1 MALLNLYT
9 FGFSFVEKTRRTQQV
24 NLLVKTNPTLLS
36 RSFPTRLA
44 SDHPAPRA
52 PAFFS
57 SELLPVEVGE
67 LGEAGGLELAR
78 GPKQLDEELVEDE
91 NEKEDGEGTE
101 EEAGKEKEENK
112 MVGRAPRLLVIDDL
126 GVEGSSDDEELDHIL
141 EDLLKEEESSG
152 VTTEEHAETSSELDK
167 ENSLMDEGLPPK
179 KPMSSEDES
188 EEKEKTKEAEKD
200 DSAATSRKTT
210 PSTERTKDKD
220 FAEEDGEDE
229 AEVIPL
235 EGIKTILVV
244 TKNTSKSDAGEKEPS
259 ERISE
264 AELNSDIVLV
274 DNEMEVK

>member
-1 MALLNLYT
+1 M
-9 FGFSFVEKTRRTQQV
+9 
-24 NLLVKTNPTLLS
+24 
-36 RSFPTRLA
+36 
-44 SDHPAPRA
+44 
-52 PAFFS
+52 
-57 SELLPVEVGE
+57 PVEVGE

-78 GPKQLDEELVEDE
+78 GPKQLDEEDE

-101 EEAGKEKEENK
+101 EEVGNEKGESK

-126 GVEGSSDDEELDHIL
+126 GVEGSGDDEELDHIL

-167 ENSLMDEGLPPK
+167 ENSLMDEGLPSK

-210 PSTERTKDKD
+210 PSTKRTKDKD

-244 TKNTSKSDAGEKEPS
+244 TKNTSKSDAGDKEK
-259 ERISE
+259 ISE
-264 AELNSDIVLV
+264 AKLNSDIVLV

>member
-1 MALLNLYT
+1 M
-9 FGFSFVEKTRRTQQV
+9 
-24 NLLVKTNPTLLS
+24 
-36 RSFPTRLA
+36 
-44 SDHPAPRA
+44 
-52 PAFFS
+52 
-57 SELLPVEVGE
+57 GE

-101 EEAGKEKEENK
+101 EEVGNEKEDSK

-126 GVEGSSDDEELDHIL
+126 GVEGSGDDEELDHIL

-152 VTTEEHAETSSELDK
+152 VTTEELAETSSELDK
-167 ENSLMDEGLPPK
+167 ESILMDEGLPPK

-210 PSTERTKDKD
+210 PSTKRTKDKD
-220 FAEEDGEDE
+220 FAEEEDDGQDE

-244 TKNTSKSDAGEKEPS
+244 TKNTSKSDAGDKEK
-259 ERISE
+259 ISE

>member
-1 MALLNLYT
+1 M
-9 FGFSFVEKTRRTQQV
+9 
-24 NLLVKTNPTLLS
+24 
-36 RSFPTRLA
+36 
-44 SDHPAPRA
+44 
-52 PAFFS
+52 
-57 SELLPVEVGE
+57 PVEVGE

-78 GPKQLDEELVEDE
+78 GPKQLDEKLVEDE

-101 EEAGKEKEENK
+101 EEAGNEKEESK

-126 GVEGSSDDEELDHIL
+126 GVEGSGDDEVLDHIL

-152 VTTEEHAETSSELDK
+152 VTTEEPAETSSELDK

-210 PSTERTKDKD
+210 PSTKRTKDKD

-244 TKNTSKSDAGEKEPS
+244 TKNTSKSGAGDKEK
-259 ERISE
+259 ISE
-264 AELNSDIVLV
+264 AKLNSDIVLV

>member
-1 MALLNLYT
+1 MGY
-9 FGFSFVEKTRRTQQV
+9 
-24 NLLVKTNPTLLS
+24 
-36 RSFPTRLA
+36 RLA

-91 NEKEDGEGTE
+91 NEKQYGEGTE
-101 EEAGKEKEENK
+101 EEESK

-126 GVEGSSDDEELDHIL
+126 GVEGSGDDEELDHIL

-152 VTTEEHAETSSELDK
+152 VTTEEPAETSSELDK
-167 ENSLMDEGLPPK
+167 ESSLMDGGLPPK

-220 FAEEDGEDE
+220 FAEE
-229 AEVIPL
+229 
-235 EGIKTILVV
+235 
-244 TKNTSKSDAGEKEPS
+244 
-259 ERISE
+259 
-264 AELNSDIVLV
+264 
-274 DNEMEVK
+274 

>member
-1 MALLNLYT
+1 M
-9 FGFSFVEKTRRTQQV
+9 
-24 NLLVKTNPTLLS
+24 
-36 RSFPTRLA
+36 
-44 SDHPAPRA
+44 
-52 PAFFS
+52 
-57 SELLPVEVGE
+57 GE

-101 EEAGKEKEENK
+101 EEVGNEKGESK

-126 GVEGSSDDEELDHIL
+126 GVEGSGDDEELDPIL

-152 VTTEEHAETSSELDK
+152 VTTEEPAETSSELGR
-167 ENSLMDEGLPPK
+167 ESSLMDEGLPPK

-188 EEKEKTKEAEKD
+188 ENKEKTKEADKD

-210 PSTERTKDKD
+210 PSTKRTKDKD
-220 FAEEDGEDE
+220 FAEEEDDGEDE

-274 DNEMEVK
+274 NNEMEVK

>member
-1 MALLNLYT
+1 M
-9 FGFSFVEKTRRTQQV
+9 
-24 NLLVKTNPTLLS
+24 LS
-36 RSFPTRLA
+36 RSFSTRL
-44 SDHPAPRA
+44 SPNHPAPRA

-57 SELLPVEVGE
+57 SELLPVEVRE

-91 NEKEDGEGTE
+91 NEKDDSEGTE
-101 EEAGKEKEENK
+101 EEVGNEKEESK

-126 GVEGSSDDEELDHIL
+126 GVEGSGDDEELNHIL

-152 VTTEEHAETSSELDK
+152 VTTEEPAETSSEIDK
-167 ENSLMDEGLPPK
+167 ENSLVDEGLSPK

-188 EEKEKTKEAEKD
+188 EEKENSKADKD

-210 PSTERTKDKD
+210 PSTKRTKDKD
-220 FAEEDGEDE
+220 FAEEEEDGEDD

-244 TKNTSKSDAGEKEPS
+244 TKNTSKSDAGEKEK
-259 ERISE
+259 ISE
-264 AELNSDIVLV
+264 AELKSDIVLV
-274 DNEMEVK
+274 NNEMEVK

>member
-1 MALLNLYT
+1 M
-9 FGFSFVEKTRRTQQV
+9 
-24 NLLVKTNPTLLS
+24 
-36 RSFPTRLA
+36 
-44 SDHPAPRA
+44 
-52 PAFFS
+52 
-57 SELLPVEVGE
+57 PVEVGE

-101 EEAGKEKEENK
+101 EEAGNEKEESK

-126 GVEGSSDDEELDHIL
+126 GVEGSGDDEELDHIL

-152 VTTEEHAETSSELDK
+152 VTTEEPAETSSELDK
-167 ENSLMDEGLPPK
+167 ESSLMDEGLPPK

-188 EEKEKTKEAEKD
+188 EEKEKMKESEKD
-200 DSAATSRKTT
+200 DSAATSRNTT
-210 PSTERTKDKD
+210 PSTKRTKEGD
-220 FAEEDGEDE
+220 FAEEEEDGEDGEDE

>member
-1 MALLNLYT
+1 M
-9 FGFSFVEKTRRTQQV
+9 
-24 NLLVKTNPTLLS
+24 LS
-36 RSFPTRLA
+36 RSFSTRL
-44 SDHPAPRA
+44 SPDHPAPRA

-57 SELLPVEVGE
+57 SELLPVEVRE

-78 GPKQLDEELVEDE
+78 GPKQLELVEDE

-101 EEAGKEKEENK
+101 EEVGNEKEESK

-126 GVEGSSDDEELDHIL
+126 GVEGSGDDEELNHIL

-152 VTTEEHAETSSELDK
+152 VTTEEPAVTSSEFDN
-167 ENSLMDEGLPPK
+167 ENSSVDEGLPTK
-179 KPMSSEDES
+179 GPMSSEDES
-188 EEKEKTKEAEKD
+188 EEKEKPKEADKD
-200 DSAATSRKTT
+200 GLAATSRKTT
-210 PSTERTKDKD
+210 PSTKRTKDKD
-220 FAEEDGEDE
+220 FADEEEDG
-229 AEVIPL
+229 EVIPL

>member
-1 MALLNLYT
+1 M
-9 FGFSFVEKTRRTQQV
+9 
-24 NLLVKTNPTLLS
+24 LS
-36 RSFPTRLA
+36 RSFSTRLA
-44 SDHPAPRA
+44 PDHPAPRA

-67 LGEAGGLELAR
+67 LGEAGCLELAR

-91 NEKEDGEGTE
+91 NEKDDSEGTE
-101 EEAGKEKEENK
+101 EEVGNEKEESK

-126 GVEGSSDDEELDHIL
+126 GVEGSGDDEELNHIL

-152 VTTEEHAETSSELDK
+152 VTTEEPAETSSEIDK
-167 ENSLMDEGLPPK
+167 ENSLVDEGLSPK

-188 EEKEKTKEAEKD
+188 EEKENSKADKD

-210 PSTERTKDKD
+210 PSTKRTKDKD
-220 FAEEDGEDE
+220 FAEEEEDGEDD

-244 TKNTSKSDAGEKEPS
+244 TKNTSKSDAGEKEK
-259 ERISE
+259 ISE
-264 AELNSDIVLV
+264 AELKSDIVLV
-274 DNEMEVK
+274 NNEMEVK

>member
-1 MALLNLYT
+1 M
-9 FGFSFVEKTRRTQQV
+9 
-24 NLLVKTNPTLLS
+24 LS
-36 RSFPTRLA
+36 RSFSTRL
-44 SDHPAPRA
+44 SPDHPAPRA

-57 SELLPVEVGE
+57 SELLPVEVRE

-78 GPKQLDEELVEDE
+78 GPKQLELVEDE

-101 EEAGKEKEENK
+101 EEVGNEKEESK

-126 GVEGSSDDEELDHIL
+126 GVEGSGDDEELNHIL

-152 VTTEEHAETSSELDK
+152 VTTEEPAETSSEIDK
-167 ENSLMDEGLPPK
+167 ENSLVDEGLSPK

-188 EEKEKTKEAEKD
+188 KNKEKTKEADKD

-210 PSTERTKDKD
+210 PSTKRTKDKD
-220 FAEEDGEDE
+220 FAEEEEDGEDD

-244 TKNTSKSDAGEKEPS
+244 TKNTSKSDAGEKEK
-259 ERISE
+259 ISE
-264 AELNSDIVLV
+264 AELKSDIVLV
-274 DNEMEVK
+274 NNEMEVK